1 MKPLHIQPKNP
12 SLRRWKVLKLFI
24 RLDASRADGYQADPN
39 NAAAFDI
46 TPTVSPSPRHKTAS
60 PEPARTDIDAGLS
73 VDQRDT
79 TLSASTT
86 MLADS
91 TREAAVQSS
100 GMVSPSGGQT
110 QPVSQSEAEGQL
122 VSLSEAEGQPV
133 SLSEAEGQ
141 PVSLSEAEGQQVSLS
156 EAEGQSMEL
165 SEHSPPEERDRL
177 ISKEDSL

>member
-73 VDQRDT
+73 VGQRDM

-86 MLADS
+86 DS

-110 QPVSQSEAEGQL
+110 QPVSQSEAEAKL

-133 SLSEAEGQ
+133 SL
-141 PVSLSEAEGQQVSLS
+141 P

-165 SEHSPPEERDRL
+165 PEHSPPEERDRL

>member
-46 TPTVSPSPRHKTAS
+46 TPTVSPSPRHKTA
-60 PEPARTDIDAGLS
+60 RTDIDAGLS
-73 VDQRDT
+73 VGQRDM

-86 MLADS
+86 DS

-110 QPVSQSEAEGQL
+110 QPVSQSEAE
-122 VSLSEAEGQPV
+122 AQPV
-133 SLSEAEGQ
+133 SLPEAK
-141 PVSLSEAEGQQVSLS
+141 GQQVSLP